1 MEQTSNNLLPVINTE
16 ILKNLPDTLVENSAL
31 ADRAVAT
38 VTETIAP
45 LKAIDLTTVDATTM
59 EAHDLTLTGLQ
70 TRLKDAYTIM
80 NNGRSPFTKL
90 FDEIKSKFT
99 AEEKKVVAIGEEVK
113 ALRDGWQKEKARRNE
128 IARKEA
134 EAKQQASAAL
144 IEAKTYFAKHIV
156 DRFSTTAVQ
165 TIQRMHSKFYS
176 LSAAEL
182 DSYAAGL
189 KGWSGALDND
199 TWNTFLTGMINP
211 KPQLLTGEQMQLL
224 LNEVVSEQKPKLSGE
239 WKDRMTCERD
249 GLVELVPSRKMEL
262 ERIAGDEAAKK
273 EADDRIAQE
282 QKEREELAKREREDR
297 ESALETNAEFEKVN
311 AAFDAA
317 AEGGNVVS
325 LAKGT
330 SVKRKYVPKSHAAWV
345 AIIQSWVTN
354 DMAKMTVD
362 ELGKK
367 LSFMKT
373 ACEGRLNKGEELKAA
388 GLEIEEDYSTR
399 VSRSKAKEVA

>member
-1 MEQTSNNLLPVINTE
+1 MEQTSNSLLPVINTD

-38 VTETIAP
+38 VKTQLATLMAGDITTISLEAGETDDSHLA
-45 LKAIDLTTVDATTM
+45 DLQ
-59 EAHDLTLTGLQ
+59 G
-70 TRLKDAYTIM
+70 RLKDAYTIM
-80 NNGRSPFTKL
+80 NTGRSPFTKL
-90 FDEIKSKFT
+90 FDDLRQRFT

-156 DRFSTTAVQ
+156 DRFSTCAVQ

-176 LSAAEL
+176 LTIGEL
-182 DSYAAGL
+182 EAYAAGL

-199 TWNTFLTGMINP
+199 TWNTFLAGMINP
-211 KPQLLTGEQMQLL
+211 KPQLLTGEQMQVL
-224 LNEVVSEQKPKLSGE
+224 LNEVVSEQKPKLSQE
-239 WKDRMTCERD
+239 WKERMTSERD

-282 QKEREELAKREREDR
+282 QKEREELAKKEREDR

-373 ACEGRLNKGEELKAA
+373 ACEGRLNKGEELKAS
-388 GLEIEEDYSTR
+388 GLETEEDYSTR